1 MLAARMKKSFT
12 EIYEG
17 WSERDVN
24 LMLFY
29 LRAQG
34 LASQHDDREFYRSL
48 ADLMRNE

>member
-1 MLAARMKKSFT
+1 MKKSFT

-29 LRAQG
+29 LHCQG
-34 LASQHDDREFYRSL
+34 LANEPDDRTFYRSL
-48 ADLMRNE
+48 ADLLRRES